1 MRTVSVAMRMV
12 PAAMRTEAVDVR
24 RRVRSG
30 RGSARAAGEG
40 PKGSAGMIQWVSLG
54 TGPRPVP
61 QPVSTPLVWA
71 TAFAGAMALVAV
83 LNALV
88 GTDRPGLALTALSL
102 LSALLGVY
110 ARFTAAPGTA
120 ALCWLFLNGFA
131 IPPAGVLTWANPR
144 DTFWLVCLLT
154 AALTGTAL
162 ARLLQA
168 RAAYRRLT
176 TSVLPRPQEPG
187 DWPGDM

>member
-1 MRTVSVAMRMV
+1 
-12 PAAMRTEAVDVR
+12 
-24 RRVRSG
+24 
-30 RGSARAAGEG
+30 
-40 PKGSAGMIQWVSLG
+40 MIQWVSLG

-61 QPVSTPLVWA
+61 QPVATPLVWA

-83 LNALV
+83 HNALV
-88 GTDRPGLALTALSL
+88 GTDRPGPALAALSL
-102 LSALLGVY
+102 LSALLGGY

-131 IPPAGVLTWANPR
+131 IPPAGVLTWTNPR
-144 DTFWLVCLLT
+144 DTFWLVCLFT

-176 TSVLPRPQEPG
+176 TAQQPPSTPELP
-187 DWPGDM
+187 DWPPAR